1 MTKEEIEEARQL
13 QKRPDRFA
21 FEAWMIRHADELLYF
36 AEAFATERA
45 NGIRRGLEL
54 AKEHISFD
62 DNAHVTG
69 RLGEGRPNWADAER
83 AVEEECK

>member
-1 MTKEEIEEARQL
+1 MPRRKDFADYEAERVL
-13 QKRPDRFA
+13 ELWREGDFSD
-21 FEAWMIRHADELLYF
+21 DELYDEV
-36 AEAFATERA
+36 ARA
-45 NGIRRGLEL
+45 VRLARIEGLRCGLQL